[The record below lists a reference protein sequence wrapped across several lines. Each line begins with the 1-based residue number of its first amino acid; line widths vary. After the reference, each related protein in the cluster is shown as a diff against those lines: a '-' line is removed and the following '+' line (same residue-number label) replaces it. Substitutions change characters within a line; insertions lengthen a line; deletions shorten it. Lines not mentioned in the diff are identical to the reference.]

1 MTPSVSEADADA
13 KLMGMK
19 RNASAAKDLEASG
32 LERAPQV
39 L

>member
-13 KLMGMK
+13 KSMEQK
-19 RNASAAKDLEASG
+19 RDVSAAKDLETSDS
-32 LERAPQV
+32 EWEPRV